1 MFLSHVIRTLIFVYE
16 EQEGCVKMA
25 GVSSSKFKLT
35 NGTRQ
40 GSFLSPIIFSV
51 YLDGL
56 IQDLRKQGLG
66 CHINGAWMGCFGYA
80 DDLILLSP
88 SREVMAKM
96 LDVCG
101 SYAEKHNLVF
111 SVDPVPAKSKTKC
124 LYLCGRTKNVSY
136 PAPLFLCGTALPWV
150 ESATHLGHELNQ
162 CCNMDF
168 DIKVKRAQYINRSV
182 EIRDIFSFAEPQQ
195 ILQAVN
201 KYVGHHYGSMLW
213 DMESDMFGQYC
224 RTWNTCVKLSHN
236 VPRST
241 HTYLVENALASGFTP
256 IKD

>member
-1 MFLSHVIRTLIFVYE
+1 
-16 EQEGCVKMA
+16 MA

-40 GSFLSPIIFSV
+40 GSVLSPIIFSV

-111 SVDPVPAKSKTKC
+111 SVDPVPARSKTKC
-124 LYLCGRTKNVSY
+124 LYMCGRTRNVSY

-150 ESATHLGHELNQ
+150 ESATHLGHELHQ

-195 ILQAVN
+195 VLQAVN
-201 KYVGHHYGSMLW
+201 KYVGHHYGS
-213 DMESDMFGQYC
+213 
-224 RTWNTCVKLSHN
+224 T
-236 VPRST
+236 
-241 HTYLVENALASGFTP
+241 ALGYGG
-256 IKD
+256 